1 MLRLLVGVLAGIAF
15 TLAASGARAERGGTV
30 GLGASPA
37 ALAATLLAQS
47 APSQSAPSQPAPSQ
61 AAPYTPPRRGAPDG
75 RTGGASRDIGPAE
88 RRLALVV
95 GNDRYQNVPVLSKA
109 TTDASAVAAALRK
122 LDFEVTVAENQ
133 SRKALSEALL
143 SFDSAIGPGDTVFF
157 FFAGHGFE
165 IRGTNYL
172 LPIDVPA
179 ATEGQEELVQD
190 ASFAVDNI
198 IERIQARGART
209 AVLVLDACRNN
220 PFARAGTRSVGGSG
234 GLAAVTPPEGVFILF
249 SAGAKQ
255 TALDALSQNDPD
267 PNSVFTRNFVRE
279 MATPGLTMVQ
289 LAKRTQVE
297 VKQLASYAKHEQT
310 PAYYDEIVGDFVL
323 NGTTGDAASGDSRTA
338 AALVVPRPEA
348 LAPSAPPP
356 AVPAPAPAQPINAPF
371 ANFMR
376 SNAGWSVTVSFV
388 DPVVAISWRLGD
400 TGSFKE
406 TGFLDTLDSRTRR
419 RMANPSFELDPDT
432 PSGVIYIRAVD
443 LNGNTAGPF
452 PINFDPIAE
461 GARGERRALEM
472 TAGSWVMFREYNGL
486 LLYYTQIMSFRCAI
500 RELRIGIDNSMPDK
514 VIALPPCDSAHPNEI
529 PSDAKPYMQLPPKTQ
544 MVTVELT
551 YVDGSTS
558 ETKTF
563 KKDAHLNR

>member
-1 MLRLLVGVLAGIAF
+1 MLRLLVGAFAGIAL
-15 TLAASGARAERGGTV
+15 TLASSGARAERGESPV
-30 GLGASPA
+30 LDASA
-37 ALAATLLAQS
+37 AAVAATLLAQTD
-47 APSQSAPSQPAPSQ
+47 PSQP
-61 AAPYTPPRRGAPDG
+61 APYTPPRRGAPDG
-75 RTGGASRDIGPAE
+75 RTGGASRDIGPAS

-95 GNDRYQNVPVLSKA
+95 GNDLYQNVPALSKA
-109 TTDASAVAAALRK
+109 VTDATAVASALRK
-122 LDFEVTVAENQ
+122 LDFEVTIAQNQ
-133 SRKALSEALL
+133 SRQTLSEALL
-143 SFDSAIGPGDTVFF
+143 TFDSAISQGDTVFF

-165 IRGTNYL
+165 IHGTNYL

-198 IERIQARGART
+198 IERIQARGAQT
-209 AVLVLDACRNN
+209 AVFVLDACRNN
-220 PFARAGTRSVGGSG
+220 PFERRGTRSVAGSG
-234 GLAAVTPPEGVFILF
+234 GLAPVTPPEGVFILF

-267 PNSVFTRNFVRE
+267 PNSVFTRNFIRE
-279 MATPGLTMVQ
+279 MATPGQTMVQ
-289 LAKRTQVE
+289 LAKRTQAE

-323 NGTTGDAASGDSRTA
+323 NTHTDSDASADQRTA

-356 AVPAPAPAQPINAPF
+356 ATPPPAPAQPINAPF

-376 SNAGWSVTVSFV
+376 SNSGWSVTVSFV
-388 DPVVAISWRLGD
+388 DPVTAISWRLGD
-400 TGSFKE
+400 TGQFKE

-432 PSGVIYIRAVD
+432 PAATIYIRAVD

-452 PINFDPIAE
+452 PINFDPVTE

-486 LLYYTQIMSFRCAI
+486 LLYYTQLMSFRCAI
-500 RELRIGIDNSMPDK
+500 RELRIGIDNAMPDK
-514 VIALPPCDSAHPNEI
+514 VVALPPCDSAHPGEI
-529 PSDAKPYMQLPPKTQ
+529 PSDAKPYLQLPPKTQ

-563 KKDAHLNR
+563 KKGAHLGQ

>member
-1 MLRLLVGVLAGIAF
+1 MSRLLVGALVWIAVALASSGAWAQHGGAPV
-15 TLAASGARAERGGTV
+15 LAAS
-30 GLGASPA
+30 SA
-37 ALAATLLAQS
+37 AVSAALLAQAD
-47 APSQSAPSQPAPSQ
+47 APPP
-61 AAPYTPPRRGAPDG
+61 APYTPPPRGAPEG
-75 RTGGASRDIGPAE
+75 RVGGASRDIAPAE

-95 GNDRYQNVPVLSKA
+95 GNDLYQNVPVLSKA
-109 TTDASAVAAALRK
+109 VTDANAVAAALRK
-122 LDFEVTVAENQ
+122 LDFTVTVAANQ
-133 SRKALSEALL
+133 SRQAMSEALL
-143 SFDSAIGPGDTVFF
+143 NFDSAVEAGDTVFF

-165 IRGTNYL
+165 MHGTNYL

-190 ASFAVDNI
+190 GSFAVGTI
-198 IERIQARGART
+198 IDRVQARGART
-209 AVLVLDACRNN
+209 AIFVLDACRNN
-220 PFARAGTRSVGGSG
+220 PFQRAGTRSVGGSG
-234 GLAAVTPPEGVFILF
+234 GLAPVTPPEGVFILF

-255 TALDALSQNDPD
+255 TALDALSQSDPD

-289 LAKRTQVE
+289 LAKRTQAE
-297 VKQLASYAKHEQT
+297 VKQLASYARHEQT

-323 NGTTGDAASGDSRTA
+323 NTQTDGATPSEPRTA

-348 LAPSAPPP
+348 LAPNPP
-356 AVPAPAPAQPINAPF
+356 APATPPPAPAQPINAPF

-376 SNAGWSVTVSFV
+376 SNAGWSVTISFV
-388 DPVVAISWRLGD
+388 DPVVAISWRLGE

-406 TGFLDTLDSRTRR
+406 TGFLDALDSRTRR

-432 PSGVIYIRAVD
+432 QASVIYIRAVD

-452 PINFDPIAE
+452 PIKFDPITE
-461 GARGERRALEM
+461 GARGERQALEM

-486 LLYYTQIMSFRCAI
+486 LLYYTQLMSFRCGI
-500 RELRIGIDNSMPDK
+500 RELRIGIDNAMPDK
-514 VIALPPCDSAHPNEI
+514 VIALPPCDPVHPEEI
-529 PSDAKPYMQLPPKTQ
+529 PSDAKPYLQLPPKTQ

-551 YVDGSTS
+551 YADGSTS

-563 KKDAHLNR
+563 KKEAHLNR